1 MSIQRIDLFGTLYKM
16 EIVVRTII
24 IFNTISKCKLKILDN
39 TVLIISNKS
48 WNKTIKMTD
57 FLWLKPISTSLWCM
71 WFLSGSINDFLLYIL
86 IINTLITS
94 SNGYDNINT
103 TKRAGLKGK
112 KSNEGWLVFKN
123 DKDNT
128 AINSPNPKE
137 PVSPR
142 NIFLVVEKLKYRK
155 TNNVEMNDKRSN
167 K

>member
-1 MSIQRIDLFGTLYKM
+1 MSIQEIDLFGILYK
-16 EIVVRTII
+16 IKILVRTII
-24 IFNTISKCKLKILDN
+24 IFNKISKCKLKKLDN
-39 TVLIISNKS
+39 TVLIIRKKS

-57 FLWLKPISTSLWCM
+57 SLWLKPISTSLWCI

-94 SNGYDNINT
+94 SNGYNNINT

-112 KSNEGWLVFKN
+112 YPNDGWPVFKN
-123 DKDNT
+123 DRDNT
-128 AINSPNPKE
+128 AINNPNPKE

-142 NIFLVVEKLKYRK
+142 NIFFVVEKLKYKK